1 MMDFLIENYLVS
13 SLNLS
18 SDKIRLL
25 LNHPTES
32 RFKFLFEYKPQK
44 KKKRKAMSV
53 NPRSIMLGIDKRT
66 SIIIKNISD
75 ELDEMQFKKI
85 VFTFSKDIDFFHIP
99 LTIKTRKNLKVAF
112 VNVLNYKQIV
122 PIYMGLLYKM
132 KFIYSSPNIHM
143 EICYSK
149 VQGKEQLMKRFFPNE
164 MINLNQIK
172 NFQNTKM
179 NF

>member
-1 MMDFLIENYLVS
+1 MDFLLENYLVN

-25 LNHPTES
+25 LKHPTES
-32 RFKFLFEYKPQK
+32 RFKDLFEYKPQK
-44 KKKRKAMSV
+44 KKKRKTMNV
-53 NPRSIMLGIDKRT
+53 NPRSIMLGLDQRT

-75 ELDEMQFKKI
+75 DLNEMQFKKI

-99 LTIKTRKNLKVAF
+99 QTIKTRKNLRVAF
-112 VNVLNYKQIV
+112 VNVLHFKQIV

-132 KFIYSSPNIHM
+132 KFIYSSPKIYM

-149 VQGKEQLMKRFFPNE
+149 VQGKELLMKRFFPNE
-164 MINLNQIK
+164 MTNLNQIK
-172 NFQNTKM
+172 NC
-179 NF
+179 

>member
-1 MMDFLIENYLVS
+1 MDFLIENYLVN

-25 LNHPTES
+25 LKHPTES
-32 RFKFLFEYKPQK
+32 RFKDLFEYKPQK
-44 KKKRKAMSV
+44 KKKRKTMNV
-53 NPRSIMLGIDKRT
+53 NPRSIMLGLDQRT

-75 ELDEMQFKKI
+75 DLNEMLFKKI

-99 LTIKTRKNLKVAF
+99 QTIKTRKNLRVAF
-112 VNVLNYKQIV
+112 VNVLHFKQIV

-143 EICYSK
+143 EVCYSK
-149 VQGKEQLMKRFFPNE
+149 VQGKELLMKRFFPND
-164 MINLNQIK
+164 MTNLNQIK
-172 NFQNTKM
+172 NC
-179 NF
+179 

>member
-1 MMDFLIENYLVS
+1 MTDFLIVNYLVN

-18 SDKIRLL
+18 SNKIRLL

-32 RFKFLFEYKPQK
+32 RFKDLFKFKPQK
-44 KKKRKAMSV
+44 KKKRKVMNV
-53 NPRSIMLGIDKRT
+53 NPRNIMLGLDKRS

-75 ELDEMQFKKI
+75 DLNEMQFKRI
-85 VFTFSKDIDFFHIP
+85 VFTFSKEIDFFYIP
-99 LTIKTRKNLKVAF
+99 QNIKTRRNLRVAF

-132 KFIYSSPNIHM
+132 KFIYSSPKIKM

-149 VQGKEQLMKRFFPNE
+149 VQGKEQLIKRFFPNE
-164 MINLNQIK
+164 LINVNQNQIK
-172 NFQNTKM
+172 NC
-179 NF
+179 

>member
-1 MMDFLIENYLVS
+1 MDFLLENYLVN

-25 LNHPTES
+25 LKHPTES
-32 RFKFLFEYKPQK
+32 RFKDLFEYKPQK
-44 KKKRKAMSV
+44 KKKRKTMNV
-53 NPRSIMLGIDKRT
+53 NPRSIMLGLDQRT

-75 ELDEMQFKKI
+75 DLNEMQFKKI

-99 LTIKTRKNLKVAF
+99 QTIKTRKNLRVAF
-112 VNVLNYKQIV
+112 VNVLHFKQIV

-143 EICYSK
+143 EVCYSK
-149 VQGKEQLMKRFFPNE
+149 VQGKELLMKRFFPND
-164 MINLNQIK
+164 MTNLNQIK
-172 NFQNTKM
+172 NC
-179 NF
+179 

>member
-1 MMDFLIENYLVS
+1 MTDFLIVNYLVN

-18 SDKIRLL
+18 SNKIRLL

-32 RFKFLFEYKPQK
+32 RFKDLFKFKPQK
-44 KKKRKAMSV
+44 KKKRKVMNV
-53 NPRSIMLGIDKRT
+53 NPRNIMLGLDKRS

-75 ELDEMQFKKI
+75 DLNEMQFKRI
-85 VFTFSKDIDFFHIP
+85 VFTFSKEIDFFYIP
-99 LTIKTRKNLKVAF
+99 QNIKTRRNLRVAF

-132 KFIYSSPNIHM
+132 KFIYSSPKIKM

-149 VQGKEQLMKRFFPNE
+149 VQGKEQLIKRFFPNE
-164 MINLNQIK
+164 LINANQNQIK
-172 NFQNTKM
+172 NC
-179 NF
+179 

>member
-1 MMDFLIENYLVS
+1 MTDFLIVNYLVN

-18 SDKIRLL
+18 SNKIRLL

-32 RFKFLFEYKPQK
+32 RFKDLFKFKPQK
-44 KKKRKAMSV
+44 KKKRKVMNV
-53 NPRSIMLGIDKRT
+53 NPRNIMLGLDKRS

-75 ELDEMQFKKI
+75 DLNEMQFKRI
-85 VFTFSKDIDFFHIP
+85 VFTFSKEIDFFYIP
-99 LTIKTRKNLKVAF
+99 QNIKTRRNLRVAF

-132 KFIYSSPNIHM
+132 KFIYSSPKIKM

-149 VQGKEQLMKRFFPNE
+149 VQGKEQLIKRFFLNE
-164 MINLNQIK
+164 LINANQNQIK
-172 NFQNTKM
+172 NC
-179 NF
+179 

>member
-1 MMDFLIENYLVS
+1 MTDFLIVNYLVN

-18 SDKIRLL
+18 SNKIRLL

-32 RFKFLFEYKPQK
+32 RFKDLFKFKPQK
-44 KKKRKAMSV
+44 KKKRKVMNV
-53 NPRSIMLGIDKRT
+53 NPRNIMLGLDKRS

-75 ELDEMQFKKI
+75 DLNEMQFKRI
-85 VFTFSKDIDFFHIP
+85 VFTFSKEIDFFYIP
-99 LTIKTRKNLKVAF
+99 QNIKTRRNLRVAF

-132 KFIYSSPNIHM
+132 KFIYSSPKIKM

-149 VQGKEQLMKRFFPNE
+149 VQGKEQLIKRFFPNE
-164 MINLNQIK
+164 LINVNQKQIK
-172 NFQNTKM
+172 NC
-179 NF
+179 

>member
-1 MMDFLIENYLVS
+1 MTDFLIENYLVN

-18 SDKIRLL
+18 SNKIRLL

-32 RFKFLFEYKPQK
+32 RFKNLFEYKPQK
-44 KKKRKAMSV
+44 KKKRKVMNV
-53 NPRSIMLGIDKRT
+53 NPRNIMLGLDKRS

-75 ELDEMQFKKI
+75 DLNEMQFKKI
-85 VFTFSKDIDFFHIP
+85 VFTFSKEIDFFYIP
-99 LTIKTRKNLKVAF
+99 KNIKTRRNLRVAF

-132 KFIYSSPNIHM
+132 KFIYSSPKIKM

-149 VQGKEQLMKRFFPNE
+149 VQGKEQLIKRFFSNE
-164 MINLNQIK
+164 LINVNQNQI
-172 NFQNTKM
+172 NNCYH
-179 NF
+179 N